1 MKIRFLSKREINL
14 LIEQLNEFSSF
25 NIDSKI
31 KQVKSIEL
39 SEDVQ
44 ILHSKYF
51 IFIQTEGNLI
61 PFLRNNTIL
70 ENFPKVIV
78 DKGAI
83 QFVCKGANIMRPGI
97 VDIPDN
103 FNQDDLVVIIEELH
117 NKSLA
122 IGKTMYSS
130 SEMLD
135 LDTGAV
141 IKNLH
146 YVGDAIWNNYK
157 EINFD
162 SLS

>member
-1 MKIRFLSKREINL
+1 
-14 LIEQLNEFSSF
+14 
-25 NIDSKI
+25 
-31 KQVKSIEL
+31 
-39 SEDVQ
+39 
-44 ILHSKYF
+44 
-51 IFIQTEGNLI
+51 
-61 PFLRNNTIL
+61 
-70 ENFPKVIV
+70 
-78 DKGAI
+78 
-83 QFVCKGANIMRPGI
+83 MRPGI

-130 SEMLD
+130 SEILD
-135 LDTGAV
+135 LDTGVV